1 MIRQI
6 LFVGIV
12 GWTELEA
19 EELERKVTRSDSVIA
34 EEARHVETLS
44 DHVGE
49 YVRNVL
55 LEMGAEG
62 QAHSRDEEELPLL
75 WKLQKS

>member
-49 YVRNVL
+49 YVKNVL
-55 LEMGAEG
+55 PEMVAEG

-75 WKLQKS
+75 WKLQK